1 MPVSQQVSHVFLANT
16 PKPPAHS
23 ASACGNVGVNQER
36 VSHLRRCFIL
46 VFLSIDDVG
55 QRLNVSR
62 STVYRLIRAGELD
75 VIHIGAAIRISEE
88 SLESYIATHMTFGTA
103 VAR

>member
-16 PKPPAHS
+16 PKPPAHR
-23 ASACGNVGVNQER
+23 AGRYGILGTNQEGT
-36 VSHLRRCFIL
+36 SYLGGILIL

>member
-1 MPVSQQVSHVFLANT
+1 MTNEPQRYNLTLLTFLE
-16 PKPPAHS
+16 
-23 ASACGNVGVNQER
+23 VQDR
-36 VSHLRRCFIL
+36 LR
-46 VFLSIDDVG
+46 
-55 QRLNVSR
+55 VSR